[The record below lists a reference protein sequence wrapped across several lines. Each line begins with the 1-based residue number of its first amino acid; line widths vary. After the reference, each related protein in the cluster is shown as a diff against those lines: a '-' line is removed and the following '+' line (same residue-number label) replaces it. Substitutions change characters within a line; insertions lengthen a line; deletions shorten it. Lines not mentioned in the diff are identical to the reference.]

1 MDPFY
6 FARFTLA
13 DKLAK
18 IDISASRINSAP
30 STNSA
35 NLTTKSPA

>member
-1 MDPFY
+1 VDPFH
-6 FARFTLA
+6 FAKLILA

-18 IDISASRINSAP
+18 IDISASRINPTP

-35 NLTTKSPA
+35 SFTTKSPV